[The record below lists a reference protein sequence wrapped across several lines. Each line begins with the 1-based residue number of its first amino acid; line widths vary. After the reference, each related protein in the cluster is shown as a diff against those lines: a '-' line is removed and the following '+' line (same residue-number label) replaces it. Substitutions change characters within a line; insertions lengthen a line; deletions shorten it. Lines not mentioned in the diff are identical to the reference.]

1 MEGKGLPFPFAPLK
15 RGEGLLQYIARRVL
29 FSIPVLLIVT
39 IFVFFIMRVLP
50 GNPGRAILG
59 PEADPATVEAF
70 NRAHGLDQP
79 LPVQYIRWLGD
90 VLHGDLGRS
99 LIDGTPVSIL
109 IAQRLPATIELTI
122 GAMLVAVLIAIPAG
136 IIAAT
141 RRGQAIDHAGTIVAL
156 AGLSIPQFW
165 LAILLIMYF
174 SVRLGWLPASGY
186 VPIWENP
193 VANLKV
199 MILPIVVTGLRESA
213 VLMRMTRSSLLEVL
227 NQDYIRTARAKG
239 LPGWVVVVRHGV
251 RNSLIPVLTVGGL
264 QLAGLLG
271 GLVITETIFVI
282 PGFGRLIVDSI
293 FNRDLITLQ
302 GAVLVAAT
310 LVVLVNLLVDV
321 LYAWLDPRIKL
332 SGGAAA

>member
-1 MEGKGLPFPFAPLK
+1 MLP
-15 RGEGLLQYIARRVL
+15 YIARRVL
-29 FSIPVLLIVT
+29 LSIPVLLIVT
-39 IFVFFIMRVLP
+39 IFVFVIMRVLP

-90 VLHGDLGRS
+90 VLRGDLGRS
-99 LIDGTPVSIL
+99 LIDGTPVSTL

-122 GAMLVAVLIAIPAG
+122 GAMLVAALIAIPAG

-141 RRGQAIDHAGTIVAL
+141 RRGQAVDHAGTILAL

-186 VPIWENP
+186 VPIWQDP
-193 VANLKV
+193 LFNLKV

-227 NQDYIRTARAKG
+227 HQDYIRTAQAKG
-239 LPGWVVVVRHGV
+239 LPGWIVVVRHGV

-302 GAVLVAAT
+302 GAVLVAAAM
-310 LVVLVNLLVDV
+310 VVLVNLLVDI
-321 LYAWLDPRIKL
+321 LYAWLDPRIKV
-332 SGGAAA
+332 SGGVRS

>member
-1 MEGKGLPFPFAPLK
+1 M
-15 RGEGLLQYIARRVL
+15 LQYIARRVL